1 MRFSTTLNN
10 VKCMEWELNASESI
24 LFSLLYDA
32 SSWAKEIIKDEK
44 AYYFVSRKLI
54 TKELPMFFEKEDTVY
69 RNFKKLV
76 DKGLI
81 EYVKKEKMD
90 LVRITEKGKS
100 WNKFE
105 ENSEKN
111 PNIDKNSEK
120 NPSKFGKKSEKEVKN
135 SEKNPSKFGK
145 KSEKE
150 VKNSEKN
157 PTYNNINIYNNNKF
171 NNIYIFQDE
180 KVRKKFEYFLEQR
193 RIAQKD
199 LSQIQI
205 DIFAQK
211 LYEHSNGNIKKA
223 IDILDYSIMGN
234 YPQLY
239 PQRTENGSKSKNKY
253 ASKNDSGFEVTEEG
267 LKKFYGIGGS

>member
-1 MRFSTTLNN
+1 MRFSITLNN
-10 VKCMEWELNASESI
+10 LKCTEWELNASESI

-111 PNIDKNSEK
+111 P
-120 NPSKFGKKSEKEVKN
+120 SKFGKKSE
-135 SEKNPSKFGK
+135 
-145 KSEKE
+145 
-150 VKNSEKN
+150 
-157 PTYNNINIYNNNKF
+157 NKF

-180 KVRKKFEYFLEQR
+180 KVREKFEYFLEQR
-193 RIAQKD
+193 RIAQKG
-199 LSQIQI
+199 LSQIQV

-211 LYEHSNGNIKKA
+211 LHEHSNGNIQKA

-239 PQRTENGSKSKNKY
+239 PQRTENGVKSKNKY
-253 ASKNDSGFEVTEEG
+253 SNKNDSGFEVTEEG
-267 LKKFYGIGGS
+267 LKKFYGIEGS

>member
-1 MRFSTTLNN
+1 MRFSITLNN
-10 VKCMEWELNASESI
+10 VKCTEWQLNASESI

-120 NPSKFGKKSEKEVKN
+120 NPSKFGKKSEKEA
-135 SEKNPSKFGK
+135 
-145 KSEKE
+145 
-150 VKNSEKN
+150 KNSEKN

-180 KVRKKFEYFLEQR
+180 KVREKFEYFLEQR
-193 RIAQKD
+193 RIAQKG
-199 LSQIQI
+199 LSQVQV

-211 LYEHSNGNIKKA
+211 LYEHSNGDIREA

-234 YPQLY
+234 HPKLY
-239 PQRTENGSKSKNKY
+239 PQRTERGTKAKNKY
-253 ASKNDSGFEVTEEG
+253 SNKNDSGFEVTEEG

>member
-1 MRFSTTLNN
+1 MRFSITLNN
-10 VKCMEWELNASESI
+10 VKCTEWELNASESI

-81 EYVKKEKMD
+81 EYVKKAKMD

-111 PNIDKNSEK
+111 P
-120 NPSKFGKKSEKEVKN
+120 SKFGKKSEKEA
-135 SEKNPSKFGK
+135 
-145 KSEKE
+145 
-150 VKNSEKN
+150 KNSEKN
-157 PTYNNINIYNNNKF
+157 PTYNNINIYNNKF

-180 KVRKKFEYFLEQR
+180 KVREKFESFLEQR
-193 RIAQKD
+193 RIAQKG

-211 LYEHSNGNIKKA
+211 LYEHSNGDIREA

-234 YPQLY
+234 HPKLY
-239 PQRTENGSKSKNKY
+239 PQKTERGVKSKNKY
-253 ASKNDSGFEVTEEG
+253 SNKNDFGFEVTEEG
-267 LKKFYGIGGS
+267 LKKFYGIGGN